1 MAADWA
7 IEAPARNRAAP
18 AEHFAQQNLRER
30 YRIKKRGHLD
40 RALKLLL
47 ESSPRLFV
55 AVAFCQVFTGFLIN
69 GFQ

>member
-30 YRIKKRGHLD
+30 NKPAKIHRKRNTQPNAPHPFSTTTARDKSPPAAGGVAA
-40 RALKLLL
+40 RA
-47 ESSPRLFV
+47 
-55 AVAFCQVFTGFLIN
+55 
-69 GFQ
+69 

>member
-30 YRIKKRGHLD
+30 NKPAKIHRKRNTQPNAQHLFSTATAAD
-40 RALKLLL
+40 KSLLTAGDVAARA
-47 ESSPRLFV
+47 
-55 AVAFCQVFTGFLIN
+55 
-69 GFQ
+69 